1 MGIYMG
7 KYVDLEE
14 RGRILIPKDI
24 RDTLNLKP
32 GERLLVEV
40 EKERIIISST
50 ISKERFI
57 SELSGCVKA
66 SKINP
71 LDLKKMWEK
80 L

>member
-1 MGIYMG
+1 MG

-24 RDTLNLKP
+24 RDTINLKP